1 MLKSDGVVL
10 LYILVINLICCL
22 NGNTNKRAYILN
34 TPKSSNCK
42 KSCFRRWN
50 TPVNNNINELKEDE
64 DLIKYEL
71 QNGLSN
77 IIYKKRKSVNK
88 KKYILNNENHVI
100 LPTYKISDDYKC
112 YVNPIDCN
120 YEELHVYMEVNTGS
134 VNEKKNQQ
142 GISHLCEH
150 VSYMGSK
157 NRKNIVDKNIRTNAY
172 TDFHHIVFYISV
184 SLNNEIYK
192 ENFYSDFKYDQFIK
206 SIREE
211 EIEDYD
217 IYTVDEF
224 NYKHAILSQCI
235 DTMVEVLKG
244 ETQFNKERITKEKKA
259 IFSEYSIIN
268 NIEYK
273 MNSDIIKVLHKENR
287 LSHRL
292 PIGKLELLKRYG
304 EKDVKEYFNL
314 FFRPENVNFFVYG
327 DVNVDIAQKLIS
339 SKLENIKGKDLKEED
354 KIYLNILNDKC
365 TLRSRNKNLPAV
377 FHMFGDNSDINFNKE
392 EVKNNIQLNNIE
404 KNTQT
409 KDENFHINNNNEN
422 IMLNVTDENVA
433 EEEYNN
439 KKQNDYNTYDDD
451 NIIDLQKYKELK
463 RNENDVVCELKFRN
477 YLKNKYDV
485 NMEEEK
491 LLNKNDMKNINTSF
505 EIIKYS
511 LNNVNINILLKEEI
525 KSVRTLEDLKKSVIK
540 EIIFYCLSFRF
551 NIHRNNLFNSIDI
564 NEYTNINEGA
574 TIRTIEIKT
583 TIKAFEKTIE
593 CFYNFI
599 KSLLKYGFSE
609 DELLNY
615 KMNEIDYEDDLKDI
629 EEKKGGQIIDHQN
642 ISHEISETYSNSN
655 SNSNKHSSKN
665 MKLIHPH
672 DDNHHDTEKDINNK
686 MNEQDEEYILDS
698 TKINETYTDEIQ
710 KIIDYN
716 TCEHIYLNE
725 KREKKY
731 KKEIF
736 HTLKLEEINNF
747 AKQYFQYLF
756 NIFNPYSN
764 MKPHCV
770 VIHVPSK
777 DQNLFNKNN
786 IKKLFFNNIY
796 STNDV
801 QNYSINIQNKL
812 LSPHYIYENITKKLS
827 QSRYV
832 VPQKREYKYSNDI
845 FNFIV
850 NKMDQDKNESIFDV
864 NNVFP
869 TLQLCGLS
877 TNPDLNM
884 FKKFYNIKENKHDHL
899 NKVNDH
905 MNETTSLPQTN
916 ESSVQHILP
925 LSSNKNKNNYV
936 DIKEKPQRVE
946 INNKEDNIY
955 DNSVFDNTGKKLSPK
970 GVTLLNLKNY
980 VLSLKN
986 QKEIENY
993 ELLNGVKVNLYK
1005 TKVDKKNIYMRLI
1018 IPHNEIIKKKKEN
1031 VHLLLFSIICLFEGG
1046 EIENVSREH
1055 VEIHC
1060 SNKSINIYIDIND
1073 EYFFIDIYTHN
1084 KYENIS
1090 SAFSIL
1096 NNIILETKI
1105 EKTALP
1111 RVVDKLKKDF
1121 FEYKNSLQSLLLGQ
1135 TISYVTGGK
1144 IGYQNFEV
1152 SDTENITM
1160 DDVQSML
1167 KHLFSDLNL
1176 FELTI
1181 VGDFSDFIHYYIL
1194 HYLGTLQGKI
1204 IEKEGETK
1212 ESDLY
1217 LKNNKDNII
1226 IENNPTNNLSNESYS
1241 FNEKNKKN
1249 QDNLCTSNSDL
1260 LLNDYYSMLCPFS
1273 QFEEKSKN
1281 TTYVYIKEKEEHGIF
1296 LLVGKGANSYG
1307 FLSNGIHISFY
1318 LIEYLKRIISGVE
1331 KKKNVKSKNDENVFK
1346 DKNIYSDE
1354 YICNELEKIKS
1365 QVLEDFHFKNKDKDN
1380 INEYLKKKKKL
1391 YTSPL
1396 FFNAVSYIIQ
1406 YILNSKLF
1414 HYLREKKEL
1423 TYDSSFEFIS
1433 YEKYFA
1439 GFFTILVQTNPRD
1452 LELIK
1457 KEVLSCI
1464 QLFTTNYNNFSDYLI
1479 ENSKLSYLN
1488 KKNKDLKY
1496 FVDKISGM
1504 QLTHFPLKYKNKNI
1518 LKDNIIL
1525 NKIEKIDV
1533 LLVLFI
1539 LFNQTKNYHISYGI
1553 SAPQDIWKETYKNIN
1568 KLY

>member
-1 MLKSDGVVL
+1 MLKSDGVLL
-10 LYILVINLICCL
+10 LYILIINLICCL
-22 NGNTNKRAYILN
+22 NGNSKKRAYILN

-42 KSCFRRWN
+42 RSSFRRWN
-50 TPVNNNINELKEDE
+50 NPVNNNINELKEDE

-100 LPTYKISDDYKC
+100 LPTYKISDEYKC
-112 YVNPIDCN
+112 YINPIDYN

-192 ENFYSDFKYDQFIK
+192 ENFYSDFKCDQFIK
-206 SIREE
+206 NIREE
-211 EIEDYD
+211 DIEDYD

-339 SKLENIKGKDLKEED
+339 SKLENIKGKDLKEQD
-354 KIYLNILNDKC
+354 KIYLNILNDRC

-377 FHMFGDNSDINFNKE
+377 FHMFGNNSDIKVKEEEEE
-392 EVKNNIQLNNIE
+392 EVKKNIQLEKNEKNIE
-404 KNTQT
+404 T
-409 KDENFHINNNNEN
+409 KDEKFHINNNEN
-422 IMLNVTDENVA
+422 ITFKDTDENFQ
-433 EEEYNN
+433 EDDYNN
-439 KKQNDYNTYDDD
+439 KKENDCNTYDDD
-451 NIIDLQKYKELK
+451 NIIDLEKYKEFK
-463 RNENDVVCELKFRN
+463 RNENDIVCELKFRN
-477 YLKNKYDV
+477 YLKNKYGV

-491 LLNKNDMKNINTSF
+491 LLNKNEMKNINTSF

-525 KSVRTLEDLKKSVIK
+525 KSVRTLEDLKISVIK
-540 EIIFYCLSFRF
+540 EVIFYCLSFRF

-615 KMNEIDYEDDLKDI
+615 KMNEIDYEDDLKDV
-629 EEKKGGQIIDHQN
+629 EEKK
-642 ISHEISETYSNSN
+642 
-655 SNSNKHSSKN
+655 K
-665 MKLIHPH
+665 
-672 DDNHHDTEKDINNK
+672 KDMNNK

-716 TCEHIYLNE
+716 TCQHIYLNE
-725 KREKKY
+725 KREKKI
-731 KKEIF
+731 KREIF
-736 HTLKLEEINNF
+736 EKLKLQEINNF

-777 DQNLFNKNN
+777 NENLFHKNK
-786 IKKLFFNNIY
+786 IRKLFFNNIY
-796 STNDV
+796 SMNDV

-812 LSPHYIYENITKKLS
+812 LSPHYVYENITKKLS
-827 QSRYV
+827 QARYII
-832 VPQKREYKYSNDI
+832 PQKRENKYSEDI

-850 NKMDQDKNESIFDV
+850 NKMEDHKNENIFDV
-864 NNVFP
+864 NNMCLSLPFY
-869 TLQLCGLS
+869 GLS

-884 FKKFYNIKENKHDHL
+884 FKKCYCIKENKDDHI
-899 NKVNDH
+899 NNVNDH
-905 MNETTSLPQTN
+905 MNETKILPQIT
-916 ESSVQHILP
+916 ESSVQPSLP
-925 LSSNKNKNNYV
+925 TSSKK
-936 DIKEKPQRVE
+936 RVT
-946 INNKEDNIY
+946 
-955 DNSVFDNTGKKLSPK
+955 F
-970 GVTLLNLKNY
+970 LNLKNY

-993 ELLNGVKVNLYK
+993 ELLNGIKVNLYK

-1018 IPHNEIIKKKKEN
+1018 IPHNDIIKKKKEN

-1046 EIENVSREH
+1046 EIENVTREH

-1105 EKTALP
+1105 ENTALP

-1121 FEYKNSLQSLLLGQ
+1121 FEYKNSLQ
-1135 TISYVTGGK
+1135 
-1144 IGYQNFEV
+1144 
-1152 SDTENITM
+1152 
-1160 DDVQSML
+1160 
-1167 KHLFSDLNL
+1167 
-1176 FELTI
+1176 
-1181 VGDFSDFIHYYIL
+1181 
-1194 HYLGTLQGKI
+1194 
-1204 IEKEGETK
+1204 
-1212 ESDLY
+1212 
-1217 LKNNKDNII
+1217 
-1226 IENNPTNNLSNESYS
+1226 
-1241 FNEKNKKN
+1241 
-1249 QDNLCTSNSDL
+1249 
-1260 LLNDYYSMLCPFS
+1260 
-1273 QFEEKSKN
+1273 
-1281 TTYVYIKEKEEHGIF
+1281 
-1296 LLVGKGANSYG
+1296 AN
-1307 FLSNGIHISFY
+1307 
-1318 LIEYLKRIISGVE
+1318 
-1331 KKKNVKSKNDENVFK
+1331 
-1346 DKNIYSDE
+1346 
-1354 YICNELEKIKS
+1354 
-1365 QVLEDFHFKNKDKDN
+1365 
-1380 INEYLKKKKKL
+1380 
-1391 YTSPL
+1391 
-1396 FFNAVSYIIQ
+1396 
-1406 YILNSKLF
+1406 
-1414 HYLREKKEL
+1414 
-1423 TYDSSFEFIS
+1423 
-1433 YEKYFA
+1433 
-1439 GFFTILVQTNPRD
+1439 
-1452 LELIK
+1452 
-1457 KEVLSCI
+1457 
-1464 QLFTTNYNNFSDYLI
+1464 
-1479 ENSKLSYLN
+1479 
-1488 KKNKDLKY
+1488 
-1496 FVDKISGM
+1496 
-1504 QLTHFPLKYKNKNI
+1504 
-1518 LKDNIIL
+1518 
-1525 NKIEKIDV
+1525 
-1533 LLVLFI
+1533 
-1539 LFNQTKNYHISYGI
+1539 
-1553 SAPQDIWKETYKNIN
+1553 
-1568 KLY
+1568 

>member
-1 MLKSDGVVL
+1 MLKSDVVLL
-10 LYILVINLICCL
+10 LYILIINLICCL
-22 NGNTNKRAYILN
+22 NGNSKKRAYILN

-42 KSCFRRWN
+42 RSSFRRWN
-50 TPVNNNINELKEDE
+50 NPVNNNINELKEDE

-100 LPTYKISDDYKC
+100 LPTYKISDEYKC
-112 YVNPIDCN
+112 YINPIDYN

-192 ENFYSDFKYDQFIK
+192 ENFYSDFKCDQFIK
-206 SIREE
+206 NIREE
-211 EIEDYD
+211 DIEDYD

-339 SKLENIKGKDLKEED
+339 SKLENIKGKDLKEQD
-354 KIYLNILNDKC
+354 KIYLNILNDRC

-377 FHMFGDNSDINFNKE
+377 FHMFGNNSDIKVKEEEEE
-392 EVKNNIQLNNIE
+392 EVKKNIQLEKNEKNIE
-404 KNTQT
+404 T
-409 KDENFHINNNNEN
+409 KDEKFHINNNEN
-422 IMLNVTDENVA
+422 ITFKDTDENFQ
-433 EEEYNN
+433 EDDYNN
-439 KKQNDYNTYDDD
+439 KKENDCNTYDDD
-451 NIIDLQKYKELK
+451 NIIDLEKYKEFK
-463 RNENDVVCELKFRN
+463 RNENDIVCELKFRN
-477 YLKNKYDV
+477 YLKNKYGV

-491 LLNKNDMKNINTSF
+491 LLNKNEMKNINTSF

-525 KSVRTLEDLKKSVIK
+525 KSVRTLEDLKISVIK
-540 EIIFYCLSFRF
+540 EVIFYCLSFRF

-615 KMNEIDYEDDLKDI
+615 KMNEIDYEDDLKDV
-629 EEKKGGQIIDHQN
+629 EEKKSGQIIDHQN
-642 ISHEISETYSNSN
+642 ISHDVSEAYT
-655 SNSNKHSSKN
+655 NSNKHSSKN

-672 DDNHHDTEKDINNK
+672 DDDYDDNHNDAEKDMNNK

-716 TCEHIYLNE
+716 TCQHIYLNE
-725 KREKKY
+725 KREKKI
-731 KKEIF
+731 KREIF
-736 HTLKLEEINNF
+736 EKLKLQEINNF

-777 DQNLFNKNN
+777 NENLFHKNK
-786 IKKLFFNNIY
+786 IRKLFFNNIY
-796 STNDV
+796 SMNDV

-812 LSPHYIYENITKKLS
+812 LSPHYVYENITKKLS
-827 QSRYV
+827 QARYII
-832 VPQKREYKYSNDI
+832 PQKRENKYSEDI

-850 NKMDQDKNESIFDV
+850 NKMEDHKNENIFDV
-864 NNVFP
+864 NNMCLSLPFY
-869 TLQLCGLS
+869 GLS

-884 FKKFYNIKENKHDHL
+884 FKKCYCIKENKDDHI
-899 NKVNDH
+899 NNVNDH
-905 MNETTSLPQTN
+905 MNETKILPQIT
-916 ESSVQHILP
+916 ESSVQPSLP
-925 LSSNKNKNNYV
+925 TSSKKSNNNLCV
-936 DIKEKPQRVE
+936 DMKEKPKTME
-946 INNKEDNIY
+946 INNKYNNMHDDVVCDNRR
-955 DNSVFDNTGKKLSPK
+955 NNLSEK
-970 GVTLLNLKNY
+970 GVTFLNLKNY

-993 ELLNGVKVNLYK
+993 ELLNGIKVNLYK

-1018 IPHNEIIKKKKEN
+1018 IPHNDIIKKKKEN

-1046 EIENVSREH
+1046 EIENVTREH

-1105 EKTALP
+1105 ENTALP

-1160 DDVQSML
+1160 DDVQRML
-1167 KHLFSDLNL
+1167 KHIFSDLSL

-1204 IEKEGETK
+1204 IEQEGEK
-1212 ESDLY
+1212 KRSDVC

-1226 IENNPTNNLSNESYS
+1226 IEKHRTNNLSNESYPI
-1241 FNEKNKKN
+1241 NEKKKKN
-1249 QDNLCTSNSDL
+1249 EDNGCKSNSEI
-1260 LLNDYYSMLCPFS
+1260 LLNDYYSMLCPFAD
-1273 QFEEKSKN
+1273 FEEKSKN

-1296 LLVGKGANSYG
+1296 LLVGKGANMYG

-1318 LIEYLKRIISGVE
+1318 LMEYLKRIINGEE
-1331 KKKNVKSKNDENVFK
+1331 KNKNCE
-1346 DKNIYSDE
+1346 NIYKDE
-1354 YICNELEKIKS
+1354 YICNELDKIKS
-1365 QVLEDFHFKNKDKDN
+1365 QVLEDFHFEDKHN

-1464 QLFTTNYNNFSDYLI
+1464 ELFTTNYNNFSDYLI

-1504 QLTHFPLKYKNKNI
+1504 QLTHFPLKYKNKHI
-1518 LKDNIIL
+1518 LKDNILL
-1525 NKIEKIDV
+1525 NKIQKIDV

-1553 SAPQDIWKETYKNIN
+1553 SAPHDIWKETYKNIN

>member
-1 MLKSDGVVL
+1 MCKVHVI
-10 LYILVINLICCL
+10 YI
-22 NGNTNKRAYILN
+22 YF
-34 TPKSSNCK
+34 K
-42 KSCFRRWN
+42 KKVF
-50 TPVNNNINELKEDE
+50 VMINELKEDE

-100 LPTYKISDDYKC
+100 LPTYKISDEYKC
-112 YVNPIDCN
+112 YINPIDYN

-192 ENFYSDFKYDQFIK
+192 ENFYSDFKCDQFIK
-206 SIREE
+206 NIREE
-211 EIEDYD
+211 DIEDYD

-339 SKLENIKGKDLKEED
+339 SKLENIKGKDLKEQD
-354 KIYLNILNDKC
+354 KIYLNILNDRC

-377 FHMFGDNSDINFNKE
+377 FHMFGNNSDIKVKEEEEE
-392 EVKNNIQLNNIE
+392 EVKKNIQLEKNEKNIE
-404 KNTQT
+404 T
-409 KDENFHINNNNEN
+409 KDEKFHINNNEN
-422 IMLNVTDENVA
+422 ITFKDTDENFQ
-433 EEEYNN
+433 EDDYNN
-439 KKQNDYNTYDDD
+439 KKENDCNTYDDD
-451 NIIDLQKYKELK
+451 NIIDLEKYKEFK
-463 RNENDVVCELKFRN
+463 RNENDIVCELKFRN
-477 YLKNKYDV
+477 YLKNKYGV

-491 LLNKNDMKNINTSF
+491 LLNKNEMKNINTSF

-525 KSVRTLEDLKKSVIK
+525 KSVRTLEDLKISVIK
-540 EIIFYCLSFRF
+540 EVIFYCLSFRF

-615 KMNEIDYEDDLKDI
+615 KMNEIDYEDDLKDV
-629 EEKKGGQIIDHQN
+629 EEKKSGQIIDHQN
-642 ISHEISETYSNSN
+642 ISHDVSEAYT
-655 SNSNKHSSKN
+655 NSNKHSSKN

-672 DDNHHDTEKDINNK
+672 DDDYDDNHNDAEKDMNNK

-716 TCEHIYLNE
+716 TCQHIYLNE
-725 KREKKY
+725 KREKKI
-731 KKEIF
+731 KREIF
-736 HTLKLEEINNF
+736 EKLKLQEINNF

-777 DQNLFNKNN
+777 NENLFHKNK
-786 IKKLFFNNIY
+786 IRKLFFNNIY
-796 STNDV
+796 SMNDV

-812 LSPHYIYENITKKLS
+812 LSPHYVYENITKKLS
-827 QSRYV
+827 QARYII
-832 VPQKREYKYSNDI
+832 PQKRENKYSEDI

-850 NKMDQDKNESIFDV
+850 NKMEDHKNENIFDV
-864 NNVFP
+864 NNMCLSLPFY
-869 TLQLCGLS
+869 GLS

-884 FKKFYNIKENKHDHL
+884 FKKCYCIKENKDDHI
-899 NKVNDH
+899 NNVNDH
-905 MNETTSLPQTN
+905 MNETKILPQIT
-916 ESSVQHILP
+916 ESSVQPSLP
-925 LSSNKNKNNYV
+925 TSSKKSNNNLCV
-936 DIKEKPQRVE
+936 DMKEKPKTME
-946 INNKEDNIY
+946 INNKYNNMHDDVVCDNRR
-955 DNSVFDNTGKKLSPK
+955 NNLSEK
-970 GVTLLNLKNY
+970 GVTFLNLKNY

-993 ELLNGVKVNLYK
+993 ELLNGIKVNLYK

-1018 IPHNEIIKKKKEN
+1018 IPHNDIIKKKKEN

-1046 EIENVSREH
+1046 EIENVTREH

-1105 EKTALP
+1105 ENTALP

-1160 DDVQSML
+1160 DDVQRML
-1167 KHLFSDLNL
+1167 KHIFSDLSL

-1204 IEKEGETK
+1204 IEQEGEK
-1212 ESDLY
+1212 KRSDVC

-1226 IENNPTNNLSNESYS
+1226 IEKHRTNNLSNESYPI
-1241 FNEKNKKN
+1241 NEKKKKN
-1249 QDNLCTSNSDL
+1249 EDNGCKSNSEI
-1260 LLNDYYSMLCPFS
+1260 LLNDYYSMLCPFAD
-1273 QFEEKSKN
+1273 FEEKSKN

-1296 LLVGKGANSYG
+1296 LLVGKGANMYG

-1318 LIEYLKRIISGVE
+1318 LMEYLKRIINGEE
-1331 KKKNVKSKNDENVFK
+1331 KNKNCE
-1346 DKNIYSDE
+1346 NIYKDE
-1354 YICNELEKIKS
+1354 YICNELDKIKS
-1365 QVLEDFHFKNKDKDN
+1365 QVLEDFHFEDKHN

-1464 QLFTTNYNNFSDYLI
+1464 ELFTTNYNNFSDYLI

-1504 QLTHFPLKYKNKNI
+1504 QLTHFPLKYKNKHI
-1518 LKDNIIL
+1518 LKDNILL
-1525 NKIEKIDV
+1525 NKIQKIDV

-1553 SAPQDIWKETYKNIN
+1553 SAPHDIWKETYKNIN

>member
-1 MLKSDGVVL
+1 
-10 LYILVINLICCL
+10 
-22 NGNTNKRAYILN
+22 
-34 TPKSSNCK
+34 
-42 KSCFRRWN
+42 
-50 TPVNNNINELKEDE
+50 
-64 DLIKYEL
+64 
-71 QNGLSN
+71 
-77 IIYKKRKSVNK
+77 
-88 KKYILNNENHVI
+88 
-100 LPTYKISDDYKC
+100 
-112 YVNPIDCN
+112 
-120 YEELHVYMEVNTGS
+120 MEVNTGS

-192 ENFYSDFKYDQFIK
+192 ENFYSDFKCDQFIK
-206 SIREE
+206 NIREE
-211 EIEDYD
+211 DIEDYD

-287 LSHRL
+287 NRKNIVDKNIRTNAYTDFHHIVFYISVSLNNEIYKENFYSDFKCDQFIKNIREEDIEDYDIYTVDEFNYKHAILSQCIDTMVEVLKGETQFNKERITKEKKAIFSELSHRL

-339 SKLENIKGKDLKEED
+339 SKLENIKGKDLKEQD
-354 KIYLNILNDKC
+354 KIYLNILNDRC

-377 FHMFGDNSDINFNKE
+377 FHMFGNNSDIKVKEEEEE
-392 EVKNNIQLNNIE
+392 EVKKNIQLEKNEKNIE
-404 KNTQT
+404 T
-409 KDENFHINNNNEN
+409 KDEKFHINNNEN
-422 IMLNVTDENVA
+422 ITFKDTDENFQ
-433 EEEYNN
+433 EDDYNN
-439 KKQNDYNTYDDD
+439 KKENDCNTYDDD
-451 NIIDLQKYKELK
+451 NIIDLEKYKEFK
-463 RNENDVVCELKFRN
+463 RNENDIVCELKFRN
-477 YLKNKYDV
+477 YLKNKYGV

-491 LLNKNDMKNINTSF
+491 LLNKNEMKNINTSF

-525 KSVRTLEDLKKSVIK
+525 KSVRTLEDLKISVIK
-540 EIIFYCLSFRF
+540 EVIFYCLSFRF

-615 KMNEIDYEDDLKDI
+615 KMNEIDYEDDLKDV
-629 EEKKGGQIIDHQN
+629 EEKKSGQIIDHQN
-642 ISHEISETYSNSN
+642 ISHDVSEAYT
-655 SNSNKHSSKN
+655 NSNKHSSKN

-672 DDNHHDTEKDINNK
+672 DDDYDDNHNDAEKDMNNK

-716 TCEHIYLNE
+716 TCQHIYLNE
-725 KREKKY
+725 KREKKI
-731 KKEIF
+731 KREIF
-736 HTLKLEEINNF
+736 EKLKLQEINNF

-777 DQNLFNKNN
+777 NENLFHKNK
-786 IKKLFFNNIY
+786 IRKLFFNNIY
-796 STNDV
+796 SMNDV

-812 LSPHYIYENITKKLS
+812 LSPHYVYENITKKLS
-827 QSRYV
+827 QARYII
-832 VPQKREYKYSNDI
+832 PQKRENKYSEDI

-850 NKMDQDKNESIFDV
+850 NKMEDHKNENIFDV
-864 NNVFP
+864 NNMCLSLPFY
-869 TLQLCGLS
+869 GLS

-884 FKKFYNIKENKHDHL
+884 FKKCYCIKENKDDHI
-899 NKVNDH
+899 NNVNDH
-905 MNETTSLPQTN
+905 MNETKILPQIT
-916 ESSVQHILP
+916 ESSVQPSLP
-925 LSSNKNKNNYV
+925 TSSKKSNNNLCV
-936 DIKEKPQRVE
+936 DMKEKPKTME
-946 INNKEDNIY
+946 INNKYNNMHDDVVCDNRR
-955 DNSVFDNTGKKLSPK
+955 NNLSEK
-970 GVTLLNLKNY
+970 GVTFLNLKNY

-993 ELLNGVKVNLYK
+993 ELLNGIKVNLYK

-1018 IPHNEIIKKKKEN
+1018 IPHNDIIKKKKEN

-1046 EIENVSREH
+1046 EIENVTREH

-1105 EKTALP
+1105 ENTALP

-1160 DDVQSML
+1160 DDVQRML
-1167 KHLFSDLNL
+1167 KHIFSDLSL

-1204 IEKEGETK
+1204 IEQEGEK
-1212 ESDLY
+1212 KRSDVC

-1226 IENNPTNNLSNESYS
+1226 IEKHRTNNLSNESYPI
-1241 FNEKNKKN
+1241 NEKKKKN
-1249 QDNLCTSNSDL
+1249 EDNGCKSNSEI
-1260 LLNDYYSMLCPFS
+1260 LLNDYYSMLCPFAD
-1273 QFEEKSKN
+1273 FEEKSKN

-1296 LLVGKGANSYG
+1296 LLVGKGANMYG

-1318 LIEYLKRIISGVE
+1318 LMEYLKRIINGEE
-1331 KKKNVKSKNDENVFK
+1331 KNKNCE
-1346 DKNIYSDE
+1346 NIYKDE
-1354 YICNELEKIKS
+1354 YICNELDKIKS
-1365 QVLEDFHFKNKDKDN
+1365 QVLEDFHFEDKHN

-1464 QLFTTNYNNFSDYLI
+1464 ELFTTNYNNFSDYLI

-1504 QLTHFPLKYKNKNI
+1504 QLTHFPLKYKNKHI
-1518 LKDNIIL
+1518 LKDNILL
-1525 NKIEKIDV
+1525 NKIQKIDV

-1553 SAPQDIWKETYKNIN
+1553 SAPHDIWKETYKNIN

>member
-1 MLKSDGVVL
+1 MLKSDGVLL
-10 LYILVINLICCL
+10 LYILIINLICCL
-22 NGNTNKRAYILN
+22 NGNSKKRAYILN

-42 KSCFRRWN
+42 RSSFRRWN
-50 TPVNNNINELKEDE
+50 NPVNNNINELKEDE

-100 LPTYKISDDYKC
+100 LPTYKISDEYKC
-112 YVNPIDCN
+112 YINPIDYN

-192 ENFYSDFKYDQFIK
+192 ENFYSDFKCDQFIK

-211 EIEDYD
+211 DIEDYD

-314 FFRPENVNFFVYG
+314 FFRPENINFFVYG

-354 KIYLNILNDKC
+354 KIYLNILNDRC

-377 FHMFGDNSDINFNKE
+377 FHMFGNNSNIKVKEGE
-392 EVKNNIQLNNIE
+392 EVKKNIQLEKNEKNIE
-404 KNTQT
+404 T
-409 KDENFHINNNNEN
+409 KDEKFHVNNNEN
-422 IMLNVTDENVA
+422 ITFKDTDENFQ
-433 EEEYNN
+433 EEEVYNN
-439 KKQNDYNTYDDD
+439 KEENVCNTYDDD
-451 NIIDLQKYKELK
+451 NIIDLEKYKEFK
-463 RNENDVVCELKFRN
+463 RNENDIVCELKFRN
-477 YLKNKYDV
+477 YLKNKYGV
-485 NMEEEK
+485 TMEEEK
-491 LLNKNDMKNINTSF
+491 LLNKNEMKNINTSF

-525 KSVRTLEDLKKSVIK
+525 KSVRTLEDLKISVIK
-540 EIIFYCLSFRF
+540 EVIFYCLSFRF

-615 KMNEIDYEDDLKDI
+615 KMNEIAYEDDLKDV
-629 EEKKGGQIIDHQN
+629 EEKKSGQIIDHQN
-642 ISHEISETYSNSN
+642 ISHDISEAYT
-655 SNSNKHSSKN
+655 NSNKHSSKN

-672 DDNHHDTEKDINNK
+672 DDDYDDNHNDAEKDMNNK

-716 TCEHIYLNE
+716 TCQHIYLNE
-725 KREKKY
+725 KREKKI
-731 KKEIF
+731 KREIF
-736 HTLKLEEINNF
+736 EKLKLEEINNF

-777 DQNLFNKNN
+777 NENLFHKNK
-786 IKKLFFNNIY
+786 IRKLFFNNIY
-796 STNDV
+796 SMNDV

-812 LSPHYIYENITKKLS
+812 LSPHYVYENITKKLS
-827 QSRYV
+827 QARYII
-832 VPQKREYKYSNDI
+832 PQKRENKYSEDI

-850 NKMDQDKNESIFDV
+850 NKMEDYKNENIFDV
-864 NNVFP
+864 NNMCLSLPFYS
-869 TLQLCGLS
+869 LS

-884 FKKFYNIKENKHDHL
+884 FKKCYCIKENKDDHI

-905 MNETTSLPQTN
+905 MNETKILPQIT
-916 ESSVQHILP
+916 ESSVQPRLP
-925 LSSNKNKNNYV
+925 TSSNKSNNLCV
-936 DIKEKPQRVE
+936 DIKERPKTME
-946 INNKEDNIY
+946 INNKYNNIY
-955 DNSVFDNTGKKLSPK
+955 DDIVYDNTRNNISEK
-970 GVTLLNLKNY
+970 GVTFLNLKNY

-993 ELLNGVKVNLYK
+993 ELLNGIKVNLYK

-1046 EIENVSREH
+1046 EIENVTREH

-1105 EKTALP
+1105 ENTALP

-1135 TISYVTGGK
+1135 TISHVTGGK

-1160 DDVQSML
+1160 DDVQRML
-1167 KHLFSDLNL
+1167 KHIFSDLSL
-1176 FELTI
+1176 FELTV

-1204 IEKEGETK
+1204 IEKEGEK
-1212 ESDLY
+1212 KRSDVC

-1226 IENNPTNNLSNESYS
+1226 IEKHPTNNLSNESYPI
-1241 FNEKNKKN
+1241 NEKKKN
-1249 QDNLCTSNSDL
+1249 EDNTCKSNSEL

-1273 QFEEKSKN
+1273 EFEEKSKN

-1296 LLVGKGANSYG
+1296 LLVGKGANMYG

-1318 LIEYLKRIISGVE
+1318 LMEYLKRIINGVE
-1331 KKKNVKSKNDENVFK
+1331 KNKNCE
-1346 DKNIYSDE
+1346 NIYEDEIIYKDE
-1354 YICNELEKIKS
+1354 YICSELDKIKS
-1365 QVLEDFHFKNKDKDN
+1365 HVLEDFHFKEKHN

-1464 QLFTTNYNNFSDYLI
+1464 ELFTTNYNNFSDYLI

-1504 QLTHFPLKYKNKNI
+1504 QLTHFPLKYKNKHI
-1518 LKDNIIL
+1518 LKDNILL
-1525 NKIEKIDV
+1525 NKIQKIDV

-1553 SAPQDIWKETYKNIN
+1553 SAPHDIWKETYKNIN

>member
-1 MLKSDGVVL
+1 MLKSDGVLL
-10 LYILVINLICCL
+10 LYILIINLICCL
-22 NGNTNKRAYILN
+22 NGNSKKRAYILN

-42 KSCFRRWN
+42 RSSFRRWN
-50 TPVNNNINELKEDE
+50 NPVNNNINELKEDE

-100 LPTYKISDDYKC
+100 LPTYKISDEYKC
-112 YVNPIDCN
+112 YINPIDYN

-192 ENFYSDFKYDQFIK
+192 ENFYSDFKCDQFIK
-206 SIREE
+206 NIREE
-211 EIEDYD
+211 DIEDYD

-339 SKLENIKGKDLKEED
+339 SKLENIKGKDLKEQD
-354 KIYLNILNDKC
+354 KIYLNILNDRC

-377 FHMFGDNSDINFNKE
+377 FHMFGNNSDIKVKEEEEE
-392 EVKNNIQLNNIE
+392 EVKKNIQLEKNEKNIE
-404 KNTQT
+404 T
-409 KDENFHINNNNEN
+409 KDEKFHINNNEN
-422 IMLNVTDENVA
+422 ITFKDTDENFQ
-433 EEEYNN
+433 EDDYNN
-439 KKQNDYNTYDDD
+439 KKENDCNTYDDD
-451 NIIDLQKYKELK
+451 NIIDLEKYKEFK
-463 RNENDVVCELKFRN
+463 RNENDIVCELKFRN
-477 YLKNKYDV
+477 YLKNKYGV

-491 LLNKNDMKNINTSF
+491 LLNKNEMKNINTSF

-525 KSVRTLEDLKKSVIK
+525 KSVRTLEDLKISVIK
-540 EIIFYCLSFRF
+540 EVIFYCLSFRF

-615 KMNEIDYEDDLKDI
+615 KMNEIDYEDDLKDV
-629 EEKKGGQIIDHQN
+629 EEKKSGQIIDHQN
-642 ISHEISETYSNSN
+642 ISHDVSEAYT
-655 SNSNKHSSKN
+655 NSNKHSSKN

-672 DDNHHDTEKDINNK
+672 DDDYDDNHNDAEKDMNNK

-716 TCEHIYLNE
+716 TCQHIYLNE
-725 KREKKY
+725 KREKKI
-731 KKEIF
+731 KREIF
-736 HTLKLEEINNF
+736 EKLKLQEINNF

-777 DQNLFNKNN
+777 NENLFHKNK
-786 IKKLFFNNIY
+786 IRKLFFNNIY
-796 STNDV
+796 SMNDV

-812 LSPHYIYENITKKLS
+812 LSPHYVYENITKKLS
-827 QSRYV
+827 QARYII
-832 VPQKREYKYSNDI
+832 PQKRENKYSEDI

-850 NKMDQDKNESIFDV
+850 NKMEDHKNENIFDV
-864 NNVFP
+864 NNMCLSLPFY
-869 TLQLCGLS
+869 GLS

-884 FKKFYNIKENKHDHL
+884 FKKCYCIKENKDDHI
-899 NKVNDH
+899 NNVNDH
-905 MNETTSLPQTN
+905 MNETKILPQIT
-916 ESSVQHILP
+916 ESSVQPSLP
-925 LSSNKNKNNYV
+925 TSSKKSNNNLCV
-936 DIKEKPQRVE
+936 DMKEKPKTME
-946 INNKEDNIY
+946 INNKYNNMHDDVVCDNRR
-955 DNSVFDNTGKKLSPK
+955 NNLSEK
-970 GVTLLNLKNY
+970 GVTFLNLKNY

-993 ELLNGVKVNLYK
+993 ELLNGIKVNLYK

-1018 IPHNEIIKKKKEN
+1018 IPHNDIIKKKKEN

-1046 EIENVSREH
+1046 EIENVTREH

-1105 EKTALP
+1105 ENTALP

-1160 DDVQSML
+1160 DDVQRML
-1167 KHLFSDLNL
+1167 KHIFSDLSL

-1204 IEKEGETK
+1204 IEQEGEK
-1212 ESDLY
+1212 KRSDVC

-1226 IENNPTNNLSNESYS
+1226 IEKHRTNNLSNESYPI
-1241 FNEKNKKN
+1241 NEKKKKN
-1249 QDNLCTSNSDL
+1249 EDNGCKSNSEI
-1260 LLNDYYSMLCPFS
+1260 LLNDYYSMLCPFAD
-1273 QFEEKSKN
+1273 FEEKSKN

-1296 LLVGKGANSYG
+1296 LLVGKGANMYG

-1318 LIEYLKRIISGVE
+1318 LMEYLKRIINGEE
-1331 KKKNVKSKNDENVFK
+1331 KNKNCE
-1346 DKNIYSDE
+1346 NIYKDE
-1354 YICNELEKIKS
+1354 YICNELDKIKS
-1365 QVLEDFHFKNKDKDN
+1365 QVLEDFHFEDKHN

-1464 QLFTTNYNNFSDYLI
+1464 ELFTTNYNNFSDYLI

-1504 QLTHFPLKYKNKNI
+1504 QLTHFPLKYKNKHI
-1518 LKDNIIL
+1518 LKDNILL
-1525 NKIEKIDV
+1525 NKIQKIDV

-1553 SAPQDIWKETYKNIN
+1553 SAPHDIWKETYKNIN